1 MILLQYSY
9 KKLNAFKKSMFVYLT
24 SITCYLPINLDLAV
38 LCFIP
43 SCQRV
48 QPCSQPLNLYQ
59 LFVPHMHIR
68 AIHKVINHTLGMR
81 FREKSAKSL
90 ILLGKARRIEC
101 VLAKGSIKPIVVKS
115 QVISLV
121 KRMLEGSMLSPKII
135 NSYCHKFS

>member
-1 MILLQYSY
+1 MILLQYRY
-9 KKLNAFKKSMFVYLT
+9 KKLNAFKKSMFVYLN

-38 LCFIP
+38 LCFIL

-48 QPCSQPLNLYQ
+48 QSCILFKFILALCSTYAHMSNL
-59 LFVPHMHIR
+59 HI
-68 AIHKVINHTLGMR
+68 VINHTLCMR

-101 VLAKGSIKPIVVKS
+101 VLAKRSIKPIVVKS